1 MQRRLRQC
9 LAILSLLG
17 SAACAD
23 SPAGPSLSPDNTGP
37 SEIGFYIPPDDGGEC
52 NKYMDANFCQGRRMG
67 ECITS
72 APATGRPTVGV
83 QGCDGGGGGGGGGT
97 TQPAPPPPAADT
109 CLTGD
114 EALDAPAVKQGLKD
128 LWIRS
133 NPDAPQA
140 QRLEQA
146 GWIVRSWDGS
156 YSMVPFSVS
165 MQGPCN
171 INGNLNAPPGAVAWV
186 HTHPYRRGEVQTS
199 CPPLQ
204 EPDPSAPGGYRDVIR
219 NGQRV
224 YGTYL
229 NRPSDADRQLLD
241 QVNTLRAQL
250 RQDQLAGVV
259 IDADRTTV
267 YTETPGEKPV
277 PLPRC
282 GY

>member
-1 MQRRLRQC
+1 MQIRVRQC
-9 LAILSLLG
+9 LAILTLLA

-23 SPAGPSLSPDNTGP
+23 SPVAPTLSSDSTQPGRIV
-37 SEIGFYIPPDDGGEC
+37 SYIPPDDGGEC
-52 NKYMDANFCQGRRMG
+52 NKYTDANFCRGRRTG

-72 APATGRPTVGV
+72 TSDGSLAQAGV
-83 QGCDGGGGGGGGGT
+83 ESCDGGGGVGGGGT
-97 TQPAPPPPAADT
+97 TPPPPPPSPDT
-109 CLTGD
+109 CRTGD
-114 EALDAPAVKQGLKD
+114 EALDAPAVKQGLND

-140 QRLEQA
+140 QRREQA
-146 GWIVRSWDGS
+146 GWIIRSADGA

-204 EPDPSAPGGYRDVIR
+204 EPDPSAPGGYRDVMR

-241 QVNTLRAQL
+241 QVNALRAEL
-250 RQDQLAGVV
+250 GQDQLAGVV

-267 YTETPGEKPV
+267 FTEAPGEKPV
-277 PLPRC
+277 SLPRC